1 MAVLPNPSSSG
12 VEAFQTCAM
21 QEQLQEGVTSGSSL
35 LPSSW
40 EGFSRGIR
48 ACIEICFHTLIRLGN
63 EVCPAVFMS
72 WPIMKFSLKRV
83 KTFGRKVLRLC
94 FKVNAQR
101 IFSLRVFY
109 LILVLIQELV
119 QSPLT

>member
-1 MAVLPNPSSSG
+1 
-12 VEAFQTCAM
+12 
-21 QEQLQEGVTSGSSL
+21 
-35 LPSSW
+35 
-40 EGFSRGIR
+40 
-48 ACIEICFHTLIRLGN
+48 
-63 EVCPAVFMS
+63 
-72 WPIMKFSLKRV
+72 MKFSLKRV

-119 QSPLT
+119 QSALT